1 MLTRESNMQIEW
13 IKVDELIPY
22 VNNPKQHSTEQINL
36 IASSIK
42 EFGFINPIIVDK
54 QNEIIAGHGRL
65 LAAKKL
71 GLEKVPVLRAEHLT
85 PAQVKAYRIADNK
98 LTELGEWDSEL
109 LKIELEE
116 LKEADFD
123 LELTGFNLDE
133 IDELL
138 DDLDF
143 SEDQE
148 KQDETPELIDEV
160 PPFSQ
165 IGDLWLLGEHRLLC
179 GDATKKEDL
188 EYLMNGEKADM
199 VFTDPPYGVSY
210 ADKNEFLN
218 QYDKGNLVQKEIKN
232 DHLSIEELQSFL
244 FLAFSNIKEALAE
257 YSSYYITAPQ
267 GGDLLYVMMSTM
279 KEAGIPLRH
288 MLIWNKNNHVLGRVD
303 YMYKHEPILYGWV
316 DKHKFY
322 GKGKHTKSVWDIPKP
337 QKSDLHPT
345 MKPVELIENAILNS
359 TLKGQIVLDVFGGSG
374 STLIACEKTKRKA
387 RLMELDEHYCDVI
400 VKRYLDFTGKEDVV
414 LIREGKEIPFTDI
427 KDEFLKRFAD
437 GA

>member
-1 MLTRESNMQIEW
+1 MLTREGSLRIEW
-13 IKVDELIPY
+13 VEIDELIPY
-22 VNNPKQHSTEQINL
+22 VNNPKQHPPEQINL

-71 GLEKVPVLRAEHLT
+71 GLKKVPILRAEHLT

-109 LKIELEE
+109 LRIELEE
-116 LKEADFD
+116 LREEEFD
-123 LELTGFNLDE
+123 LELTGFDLGE

-138 DDLDF
+138 EGLNF
-143 SEDQE
+143 LEEQEE
-148 KQDETPELIDEV
+148 KQDDVPEATDI
-160 PPFSQ
+160 PPFSRY
-165 IGDLWLLGEHRLLC
+165 GDLWILGEHRLLC
-179 GDATKKEDL
+179 GDATRKEDL
-188 EYLMNGEKADM
+188 ERLMNGEKADM

-218 QYDKGNLVQKEIKN
+218 EADKGNRVQRAIKG
-232 DHLSIEELQSFL
+232 DDLPVDEFKAFL
-244 FLAFSNIKEALAE
+244 FQVFSNLRDFLAE
-257 YSSYYITAPQ
+257 YSAYYVMAPQ
-267 GGDLLYVMMSTM
+267 GGNQLYVMMM
-279 KEAGIPLRH
+279 MEKAGLPPRH
-288 MLIWNKNNHVLGRVD
+288 ELIWNKNNHVLGRVD
-303 YMYKHEPILYGWV
+303 YLYKHEPILYGWIN
-316 DKHKFY
+316 KHKFY
-322 GKGKHTKSVWDIPKP
+322 GKGKYTKSVWDIPKP

-387 RLMELDEHYCDVI
+387 RILEIEEHYCDVI
-400 VKRYLDFTGKEDVV
+400 VKRYLDFTGREDVTLV
-414 LIREGKEIPFTDI
+414 REGEEIPFSEI
-427 KDEFLKRFAD
+427 KGEFLKRFVDEA
-437 GA
+437 